1 MTIFKRKLYESMLSW
16 KHNRQG
22 STALLIMGARRVGK
36 TTLVQEFA
44 RREYKSHIFIDFS
57 QTSKEINELFED
69 MMDLNYFFFRLQNI
83 YGVQLFPRE
92 SVIVFDEI
100 QFQPLAR
107 QAIKHLVKDG
117 RYDYIETGSLI
128 SIRRNVKDIL
138 IPSEETRMTLYPM
151 DLDEFY
157 WALGNKVTPQQQLQ
171 AYEMKRPMGQAVH
184 RKWMRELRLY
194 MLVGGMPQAVDTYL
208 RTNYLQEVDEI
219 KREILELYDN
229 DFLKIDPTG
238 RISKLFAAIPAQLNT
253 NASRYQVSSVI
264 ENQTAER
271 LAQLI
276 SELEESQTIILSHH
290 VNDPGIGLEMF
301 SDLYRYKMFLIDT
314 GLFVTLAF
322 RNKKFTENVI
332 YQKLL
337 SDKLEANL
345 GYVYENLI
353 AQMMRTQGYH
363 LYYHTFPS
371 VSGNHKFEIDFL
383 FTRGNKICPIEVKS
397 SGYKS
402 HKSLDAFCEKYSS
415 RIGDKYILYTKDFH
429 KEGNTIYL
437 PVYYTGLL

>member
-1 MTIFKRKLYESMLSW
+1 
-16 KHNRQG
+16 
-22 STALLIMGARRVGK
+22 
-36 TTLVQEFA
+36 
-44 RREYKSHIFIDFS
+44 
-57 QTSKEINELFED
+57 
-69 MMDLNYFFFRLQNI
+69 
-83 YGVQLFPRE
+83 
-92 SVIVFDEI
+92 
-100 QFQPLAR
+100 
-107 QAIKHLVKDG
+107 
-117 RYDYIETGSLI
+117 
-128 SIRRNVKDIL
+128 
-138 IPSEETRMTLYPM
+138 
-151 DLDEFY
+151 
-157 WALGNKVTPQQQLQ
+157 
-171 AYEMKRPMGQAVH
+171 
-184 RKWMRELRLY
+184 
-194 MLVGGMPQAVDTYL
+194 MPQAVDTYL

-276 SELEESQTIILSHH
+276 IELEESQTIILSHH

-383 FTRGNKICPIEVKS
+383 FTRGNKLCPIEVKS

>member
-1 MTIFKRKLYESMLSW
+1 MLGW
-16 KHNRQG
+16 KQNRQG

-36 TTLVQEFA
+36 STLVREFA
-44 RREYKSHIFIDFS
+44 RQEYKSHIFIDFS
-57 QTSKEINELFED
+57 QTSKEINDLFED
-69 MMDLNYFFFRLQNI
+69 MMDLDFFFIRLQNI
-83 YGVQLFPRE
+83 FGVQLHRRE

-107 QAIKHLVKDG
+107 QAIKHLVNDG

-151 DLDEFY
+151 DLEEFY
-157 WALGNKVTPQQQLQ
+157 WALGNEITPQQQRQ
-171 AYEMKRPMGQAVH
+171 AFEMGRPMGQAVH
-184 RKWMRELRLY
+184 RKWMREIRLY
-194 MLVGGMPQAVDTYL
+194 MLVGGMPQSVEAYIN
-208 RTNYLQEVDEI
+208 TNFLQQVDEV
-219 KREILELYDN
+219 KREILDLYDN

-238 RISKLFAAIPAQLNT
+238 RISKLYAAIPSQLNA
-253 NASRYQVSSVI
+253 NASRYQVGSVI

-271 LAQLI
+271 LALLV

-290 VNDPGIGLEMF
+290 ANDPSVGMEMF
-301 SDLYRYKMFLIDT
+301 SDFYRYKMFMIDT

-322 RNKKFTENVI
+322 RNKKFTENEI

-337 SDKLEANL
+337 SDKLEAKL

-371 VSGNHKFEIDFL
+371 QNKSHNYEIDFL

-415 RIGDKYILYTKDFH
+415 RVGERYIIYTKDYH
-429 KEGNTIYL
+429 KDGNNIYL

>member
-157 WALGNKVTPQQQLQ
+157 WAMGNEVAPQQQRQ

-271 LAQLI
+271 LAQLV

-290 VNDPGIGLEMF
+290 VNDPGVGLEMF
-301 SDLYRYKMFLIDT
+301 SDLYRYKMFIIDT

-337 SDKLEANL
+337 SDKLETNL

-363 LYYHTFPS
+363 MYYYTFPS
-371 VSGNHKFEIDFL
+371 ESGNHRYEIDFL
-383 FTRGNKICPIEVKS
+383 FTRGNKLCPIEVKS

-415 RIGDKYILYTKDFH
+415 RIGDRYILYTKDYH